1 MTDYARSRD
10 WGIYG
15 IGIGVP
21 SVVDKGVVLFANN
34 LPDWTTNNWIL
45 R

>member
-21 SVVDKGVVLFANN
+21 SVVDKGGGSLCQ
-34 LPDWTTNNWIL
+34 
-45 R
+45 